1 MKLEEI
7 KELVLLFDS
16 AHSTKLHI
24 QHGDFVLKL
33 EKGYSTKPEPQTI
46 TLQAPVGGNENDD
59 DMIAPSKKRDGD
71 TLTSPMVGTFYR
83 APSPG
88 SAPYVH
94 VGDKVKKGQTLAI
107 IEAMK
112 IMNEIEAEY
121 DCIIQEIM
129 PADAQPVEYGEVLFV
144 LERL

>member
-16 AHSTKLHI
+16 TQSTKLHI
-24 QHGDFVLKL
+24 QRGDFVLKL
-33 EKGYSTKPEPQTI
+33 EKGHATKVEPQTI
-46 TLQAPVGGNENDD
+46 MVQAPLVQKDNDD
-59 DMIAPSKKRDGD
+59 DIAPLPKKEGD

-83 APSPG
+83 SPSPG
-88 SAPYVH
+88 SAAYVQ

-121 DCIIQEIM
+121 DCKILEIV
-129 PADAQPVEYGEVLFV
+129 PADAQPVEYGEVLFIV
-144 LERL
+144 ERL